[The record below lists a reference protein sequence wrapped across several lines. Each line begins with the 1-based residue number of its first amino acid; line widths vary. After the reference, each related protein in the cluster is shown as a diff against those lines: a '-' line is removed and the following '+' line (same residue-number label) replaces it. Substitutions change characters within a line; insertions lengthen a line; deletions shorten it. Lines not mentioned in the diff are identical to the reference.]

1 MEAVA
6 WILLLV
12 FLLFVWVGVYAGVRA
27 VKAAKRG
34 IDRTVSQARRTVE
47 DTKLRAKQ
55 FAQPGPVGELAELRL
70 SLRTSMRATQEALQ
84 AGAPQDSSLSESL
97 GLFERLSAHGRE
109 LDEDLKRLEQEPDKG
124 RLASQLPELR
134 ERTERITRSADSL
147 RWAAQD
153 RAQRFARDD
162 LDALDREIEVEASAL
177 RHWTRAPEAPSGPG
191 TGTAG
196 AESVSGSAAGTAANA
211 SGSGAA
217 ASGPASSAGSS
228 AADGQPRSI
237 TGPAPTVGEDR
248 WWQKA
253 TSAADA
259 AGTSAADA
267 AGARRENTT

>member
-12 FLLFVWVGVYAGVRA
+12 FLLFVSVGVYAGVRA

-55 FAQPGPVGELAELRL
+55 FAQPGPAGELAELRL
-70 SLRTSMRATQEALQ
+70 SLRTSMRATQEALR
-84 AGAPQDSSLSESL
+84 AGAPQDSSLSEAL

-177 RHWTRAPEAPSGPG
+177 RHWTQVPEAPPRPAPGPA
-191 TGTAG
+191 AG
-196 AESVSGSAAGTAANA
+196 AQSGAGTAA
-211 SGSGAA
+211 GSGAA
-217 ASGPASSAGSS
+217 ASGPASSAGST

-237 TGPAPTVGEDR
+237 NGPTPTAGADH

-253 TSAADA
+253 ADT
-259 AGTSAADA
+259 AGV
-267 AGARRENTT
+267 RRENTT